1 MLNTEITS
9 LVPFLSRVPRFIVIS
24 KLVSGSQKDFLEV
37 RTVIRVSL
45 EPLQA
50 TSENAESQFVPHSSS
65 SKPHYFCSQ
74 CSPPQHLNVANMIA
88 RNSVK
93 RHNELRGYS
102 ALEFH
107 FSCMYQQP
115 WVQKDCLP
123 RALYP
128 RSQQSSEMGQLLVT
142 SQTRLANKTVR
153 QAVKRSTSV
162 HPRQQRINLFKRCC
176 SFCSGSLMRK
186 KKKRKG
192 QQRNKTKHPH
202 CLQHRL
208 PTSWMLDYR
217 ERETVPA
224 AYRTR
229 KGPEKKKKM
238 KSRRCSLVPPITPTL
253 AW

>member
-1 MLNTEITS
+1 M
-9 LVPFLSRVPRFIVIS
+9 
-24 KLVSGSQKDFLEV
+24 
-37 RTVIRVSL
+37 
-45 EPLQA
+45 
-50 TSENAESQFVPHSSS
+50 
-65 SKPHYFCSQ
+65 
-74 CSPPQHLNVANMIA
+74 
-88 RNSVK
+88 
-93 RHNELRGYS
+93 RGYS

-186 KKKRKG
+186 KKKKEGSTKKQNKAPTLPTTQVANKLDAGLPRKG
-192 QQRNKTKHPH
+192 DCSSGLQDSQGSGKEKENEITTMFVSTTDYTDISMVRTKSSTTKRNEQHKPH
-202 CLQHRL
+202 DCPCL
-208 PTSWMLDYR
+208 PFVCVTDND
-217 ERETVPA
+217 
-224 AYRTR
+224 
-229 KGPEKKKKM
+229 
-238 KSRRCSLVPPITPTL
+238 
-253 AW
+253 